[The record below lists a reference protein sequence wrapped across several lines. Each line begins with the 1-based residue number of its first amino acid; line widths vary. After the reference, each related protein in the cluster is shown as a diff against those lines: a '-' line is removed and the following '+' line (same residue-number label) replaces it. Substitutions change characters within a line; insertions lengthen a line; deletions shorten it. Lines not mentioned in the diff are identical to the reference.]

1 MLGTVI
7 GDISGSRFERYNHKS
22 KEFELLNKEK
32 CHFTDDT
39 AMTMAVAKALMNSN
53 TNEELRENA
62 IKYMQE
68 IGRKYPKA
76 GYGHA
81 FRKWLVEENPKPYN
95 SWGNGSAMR
104 ISPVAYFST
113 SINDL
118 KEKSRIITE
127 VSHNHEEGLKGAE
140 SVALSIYLAR
150 NGFSKEEIREQIEKN
165 YYKINFTLD
174 SIREKYHFDSSCQG
188 SVPQALEAFFEST
201 DFEDAI
207 RCAISIGGDSDTIA
221 AITGSIAEA
230 YYGVPENLKEEIMK
244 MLPEEF
250 NETINKFYM
259 EQRKIIIKQKRLII

>member
-1 MLGTVI
+1 MLGAVI
-7 GDISGSRFERYNHKS
+7 GDVSGSRFERHNNKS

-39 AMTMAVAKALMNSN
+39 AMTMAIAEALMHSN

-68 IGRKYPKA
+68 IGKKYPKA

-81 FRKWLVEENPKPYN
+81 FRNWIVEENPQAYN
-95 SWGNGSAMR
+95 SWGNGAAMR
-104 ISPVAYFST
+104 ISPVAYFAT
-113 SINDL
+113 SIEDL
-118 KEKSRIITE
+118 KEKTRIVTE
-127 VSHNHEEGLKGAE
+127 VSHNHEEGLKGAKA
-140 SVALSIYLAR
+140 VALSIFLAR
-150 NGFSKEEIREQIEKN
+150 NGFTKEEIKEQMEKN

-174 SIREKYHFDSSCQG
+174 EIREEYHFNSSCQG

-207 RCAISIGGDSDTIA
+207 RCAVSIGGDTDTIA

-230 YYGVPENLKEEIMK
+230 YYGIPENLKEEIMYF
-244 MLPEEF
+244 LPEDFKEIYKRF
-250 NETINKFYM
+250 TNEKVKVN
-259 EQRKIIIKQKRLII
+259 IK